1 MPIFRA
7 GVLGGGKP
15 NEKPL
20 IFPVTVG
27 TLFIT
32 LESSFFDFLL
42 TEDDFFITTG

>member
-1 MPIFRA
+1 MAFFRI
-7 GVLGGGKP
+7 GRFGGGKP
-15 NEKPL
+15 NSQPL
-20 IFPVTVG
+20 ILPVTVG